1 MNKRKLCVIVAH
13 PDDAELLCYGTIQ
26 KYLRE
31 GWFCRIL
38 IVTSGNKGANIDR
51 KKETNKAFENSQI
64 DIKYLNFLDGDVE
77 MNFDLLSHI
86 REELNTYQPNV
97 VITHYPDSL
106 GVEHQDH
113 VAIGKAVINNIVRVP
128 FLIEKLLLAEP
139 LLSSKTS
146 FEANYYVDISEWFE
160 EKMEAIQKHRSQED
174 KFYMNR
180 TFQTVRM
187 QGHNGLVS
195 RDNLTKY
202 YESFYAFIIL
212 DN

>member
-1 MNKRKLCVIVAH
+1 MNKKKLCVIVAH

-26 KYLRE
+26 KYLRD

-51 KKETNKAFENSQI
+51 KKETMEAFKNSQT
-64 DIKYLNFLDGDVE
+64 DLKYLNFLDGDVE
-77 MNFDLLSHI
+77 MKYDLLSHI
-86 REELNTYQPNV
+86 REELNTYQPNI
-97 VITHYPDSL
+97 VITHYPDSS

-128 FLIEKLLLAEP
+128 FSIEKLLLAEP

-160 EKMEAIQKHRSQED
+160 AKMEAIQKHRSQED
-174 KFYMNR
+174 KFYMSR
-180 TFQTVRM
+180 RFQTVRM
-187 QGHNGLVS
+187 QEHNGLVS
-195 RDNLTKY
+195 RDNLLKY
-202 YESFYAFIIL
+202 YEAFYAFMIL